1 MKQNTAGE
9 SAEEMSTG
17 EKTISIERT
26 LNLTDQQLSK
36 KRSDRESRSKSAVE
50 KVLSGTAFFSLRK
63 RKDVDSKIQELRDKL
78 RPGDVL
84 FSGEEE
90 QLDLLEDGYEIRK
103 QFAEGGQGA
112 LFRGFDRKLHRLVAV
127 KTLHGTLSG
136 NDRQRRLFLTEA
148 RVTAQLDHPS
158 IVPIYTMNT
167 DRQNG
172 LHLAMKLIN
181 GDTFKSYLEQV
192 STHYRLDGVHSFDET
207 KSLRYRLEIFL
218 KVCDAL
224 EYAHN
229 RNVMHGDLKPA
240 NIMIGEYHETYI
252 MDWGIAGPIR
262 DRDGNPMEHELAGT
276 PRYLAPEAIA
286 RKPYDQR
293 ADIFAMGAILFEAV
307 LLKPAFTGE
316 SVEEVTARIVA
327 GQTESFEHRF
337 GAHVDG
343 DLKAIIRKALAADP
357 EQRYRQIRELSTDLR
372 RYLMGFEVSAKR
384 DNPLMKAVRWC
395 YLHRQITVVLLL
407 TALLLGMGALSHT
420 LYQNYRFSEQM
431 RERENAL
438 SLAYS
443 VCSLA
448 GYRLDEQ
455 FLRLDQMTSFL
466 AADLQF
472 LLDYDRH
479 ETTSRSSGPLNP
491 FHSVNEMRTQRFP
504 TMIHSDFHRGTI
516 DPSALVFNTT
526 PDTNRKKMR
535 GRLATISRFIPRL
548 LQIILASPADAKNA
562 TGTPEERKAAA
573 FRDGTPIIRVLFG
586 FSDGLYLAYPAS
598 GAFPV
603 KYDPRTRPW
612 YQVVEKEK
620 NRAIVWTTPYI
631 DSIPELGLVI
641 SCSTRLPASN
651 SSDGGVC
658 SIDISLAELIEELR
672 SAGNSGNYVEE
683 KAIVDN
689 SGRIIVSTTADF
701 AEMEMRRY
709 RSDKETVTFAT
720 LDNPHLL
727 SEMNKRKFGIAV
739 TTDQR
744 GTEVVYAFCHIRSVN
759 WFYVEKMNVALL
771 LEHCRK

>member
-1 MKQNTAGE
+1 MQKNRM
-9 SAEEMSTG
+9 EETSEP
-17 EKTISIERT
+17 EKTLPMEEAICKIPISSARQRVSDEGKRRKEGKSP
-26 LNLTDQQLSK
+26 LSK
-36 KRSDRESRSKSAVE
+36 TG
-50 KVLSGTAFFSLRK
+50 LFSLRK
-63 RKDVDSKIQELRDKL
+63 RKDVDSRIEKLRDKL

-84 FSGEEE
+84 FAGEEE
-90 QLDLLEDGYEIRK
+90 SLHLLEEEYELKK

-112 LFRGFDRKLHRLVAV
+112 LFRGFDRKLRRLVAI
-127 KTLHGTLSG
+127 KSLHANLPDSE
-136 NDRQRRLFLTEA
+136 RQRRLFLTEA
-148 RVTAQLDHPS
+148 RVTAQLDHPA
-158 IVPIYTMNT
+158 IVPIYTLNT

-172 LHLAMKLIN
+172 LQLAMKLIN
-181 GDTFKSYLEQV
+181 GETFKAYLEQV
-192 STHYRLDGVHSFDET
+192 ATHYRLDGIHSFDET

-252 MDWGIAGPIR
+252 MDWGIAGRIR
-262 DRDGNPMEHELAGT
+262 DKDGNPMKHELAGT

-286 RKPYDQR
+286 REAYDQR

-307 LLKPAFTGE
+307 LLKPAFTGS
-316 SVEEVTARIVA
+316 SVEEVTSKIVA
-327 GQTESFEHRF
+327 GETEALEHRF

-343 DLKAIIRKALAADP
+343 DLKAIIRKAMALDP
-357 EQRYRQIRELSTDLR
+357 DQRYRQIRDLSTDLR

-384 DNPLMKAVRWC
+384 DNPLMKVIRWC
-395 YLHRQITVVLLL
+395 YLHRQVTLILLL
-407 TALLLGMGALSHT
+407 IALLLGMGALSHT

-438 SLAYS
+438 SIAYS

-479 ETTSRSSGPLNP
+479 ESPAASSNFHVP
-491 FHSVNEMRTQRFP
+491 FHSVTEMRSKRFP
-504 TMIHSDFHRGTI
+504 TMIHSEFHRGTI
-516 DPSALVFNTT
+516 DPTALVFNTAE
-526 PDTNRKKMR
+526 DTNRKRIRK
-535 GRLATISRFIPRL
+535 RLSTIARFIPRL
-548 LQIILASPADAKNA
+548 LQIILASPADAKTI
-562 TGTPEERKAAA
+562 TGSLEERKAAA

-598 GAFPV
+598 GAFPE

-612 YQVVEKEK
+612 YRSVEEDK
-620 NRAIVWTTPYI
+620 NRTTVWTPPYI

-641 SCSTRLPASN
+641 SCSTCLPGRKGSGN
-651 SSDGGVC
+651 GVC
-658 SIDISLAELIEELR
+658 AIDISLAELIEELR
-672 SAGNSGNYVEE
+672 SAGNRGSYVEE

-701 AEMEMRRY
+701 AESEMRRY
-709 RSDKETVTFAT
+709 HSADETVTFAS
-720 LDNPHLL
+720 LDNPGLL
-727 SEMNKRKFGIAV
+727 SEMNRRKFGIVV
-739 TTDQR
+739 TTDKR
-744 GTEVVYAFCHIRSVN
+744 GAEVVYAFCHIRSVN
-759 WFYVEKMNVALL
+759 WFYVERMNVAQL
-771 LEHCRK
+771 LEHCRSSR